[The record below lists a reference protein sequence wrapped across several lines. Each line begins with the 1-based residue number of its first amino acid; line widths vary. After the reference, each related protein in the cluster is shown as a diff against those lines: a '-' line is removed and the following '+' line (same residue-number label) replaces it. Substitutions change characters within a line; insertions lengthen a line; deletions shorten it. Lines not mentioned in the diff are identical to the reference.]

1 MNVWTITEPWSEL
14 ITLEEARLHLKLD
27 AEGSPA
33 SHPDDDLV
41 AVLIT
46 AAREHAEN
54 FLNARVAEWTLELRL
69 SGFAAEIEIPDR
81 VVSIDAVTYI
91 DQGGVTQTVDPA
103 DYELAGSPSVPVLR
117 PVYGTDWPGD
127 VRDQSDAVRIQY
139 TTGYSTGSPNT
150 LPATIRAAMLL
161 TVGHLY
167 ANRQAVSDKQPYEI
181 PMGVTALLM
190 PYRRQMGA

>member
-1 MNVWTITEPWSEL
+1 MNVWTITEPLSEL

-33 SHPDDDLV
+33 AHPDDDLV
-41 AVLIT
+41 SVLIT
-46 AAREHAEN
+46 AAREHAEG
-54 FLNARVAEWTLELRL
+54 FLNARVAEWVLELRL

-103 DYELAGSPSVPVLR
+103 DYELAGSPAVPVLR

-127 VRDQSDAVRIQY
+127 VREQGDAVRIQY

-161 TVGHLY
+161 TMGHLY
-167 ANRQAVSDKQPYEI
+167 ANRQAVADKQPYEI